1 MPRCLPSRAWEELD
15 DYELDVYVKSALCNR
30 AQDILVGPGLDK
42 VRGNCKV
49 ESRFHSK
56 ANTASYFIY
65 NPL

>member
-1 MPRCLPSRAWEELD
+1 MPRCLPSRAREELD
-15 DYELDVYVKSALCNR
+15 NYELDVYVKSALCNR

-56 ANTASYFIY
+56 HDFLFY
-65 NPL
+65 L